1 MLNAIQGVKLYAHC
15 YTWSEALSSII
26 HNTCS
31 IIKISSVMTA
41 LMYSLLEIIIDSSI
55 EVRVWYQNPIEK
67 EVPIHTFSMRKSDYL
82 IIKVLIRT

>member
-15 YTWSEALSSII
+15 YTWSEALSSIV

-41 LMYSLLEIIIDSSI
+41 LM
-55 EVRVWYQNPIEK
+55 
-67 EVPIHTFSMRKSDYL
+67 
-82 IIKVLIRT
+82 